1 MRYEI
6 LITPTAIRDIAS
18 AVKYYN
24 LKVKDLGYKF
34 ADEIDNC
41 IREIAI
47 MPKAYSIK
55 YQKIRG
61 RSLKKFPFL
70 ILYNINE
77 SASCIEIVRVFNT
90 YQNQYWDV
98 KER

>member
-34 ADEIDNC
+34 TDEIDNC
-41 IREIAI
+41 IREIAF

-55 YQKIRG
+55 YQKI
-61 RSLKKFPFL
+61 SWKIIEEIPFSYF
-70 ILYNINE
+70 I
-77 SASCIEIVRVFNT
+77 
-90 YQNQYWDV
+90 
-98 KER
+98 